1 MSQTAQPIVYSSTN
15 CPYCQQLKKYLTEQ
29 GVAFEE
35 RNIDLNDAYGQE
47 LHDMGLMSLPVT
59 VIGEHKILGMN
70 VTKLKKAL
78 AEAAV

>member
-1 MSQTAQPIVYSSTN
+1 METMSNVIVYSSTN

-29 GVAFEE
+29 NVAYEE
-35 RNIDLNDAYGQE
+35 RNIDLNDTYGEE
-47 LHDMGLMSLPVT
+47 LHSMGIMSLPLT

-78 AEAAV
+78 AELSA